1 MNFPGQVIGKKKSDL
16 IYTTRVVLFSGRE
29 NNNYCPLT
37 KISTYIYPKKIST
50 YFSNKYLFI
59 ELNMMYCERNICLV
73 KRKKKYFKNKN
84 KNGA

>member
-37 KISTYIYPKKIST
+37 KISTY
-50 YFSNKYLFI
+50 FSNKYLFI

-73 KRKKKYFKNKN
+73 KRKKTTLKIRTRTGPNTNIRFI
-84 KNGA
+84 